1 MQGSM
6 PSTHCGS
13 TTQFN
18 SRLGFIMAAAG
29 SAVGVG
35 NIWGFPTQAAS
46 HGGGAF
52 LLVYLVLIFVLGIPM
67 LMAELMIGRYGQT
80 HPAGTMAKLGRN
92 RCSRHSGYAIGL
104 VAIITAGLIYT
115 FYSILS
121 GWFISFALAPIAS
134 ASGATATAAWL
145 MDFSLSRNLVFTL
158 LFSMLVFW
166 VLQQGVQD
174 GIEKCSKRLMPLLI
188 VMLLAGVGYIF
199 SLTGA
204 EQGLSALMTPNMA
217 KAMAPDTLLSALGQ
231 TFFSLT
237 IGTGAMMVYG
247 SYLNP
252 KENIAK
258 LTLWV
263 AFADSAI
270 AFLAALL
277 IIPAMYVA
285 QHNGVTIVNAEGN
298 LIDSDTL
305 VFSVLPA
312 LFSTLGDGISLIISV
327 IFFLLLTIAGLT
339 SAISIAE
346 VPTSYLMRQF
356 GLCRQR
362 ASIIIGLLLTS
373 LSLLLAVFFE
383 SLFSLIIMLTTQIA
397 QPLVALGIAIYL
409 GWIWRQTQLL
419 NAIAAQEGVDS
430 TGLLW
435 RIWPTYVKYVCPAL
449 IIAIAL
455 RQWL

>member
-1 MQGSM
+1 
-6 PSTHCGS
+6 
-13 TTQFN
+13 
-18 SRLGFIMAAAG
+18 
-29 SAVGVG
+29 
-35 NIWGFPTQAAS
+35 
-46 HGGGAF
+46 
-52 LLVYLVLIFVLGIPM
+52 
-67 LMAELMIGRYGQT
+67 RYGQT

-145 MDFSLSRNLVFTL
+145 MDFSLSRNLIFTL
-158 LFSMLVFW
+158 LFSILVFW
-166 VLQQGVQD
+166 VLQQGVQN

-204 EQGLSALMTPNMA
+204 EQGLRALMTPNIA

-263 AFADSAI
+263 AFADSGI

-346 VPTSYLMRQF
+346 VPTSYLMQQF

>member
-1 MQGSM
+1 
-6 PSTHCGS
+6 
-13 TTQFN
+13 
-18 SRLGFIMAAAG
+18 
-29 SAVGVG
+29 
-35 NIWGFPTQAAS
+35 S

-145 MDFSLSRNLVFTL
+145 MDFSLSRNLIFTL
-158 LFSMLVFW
+158 LFSILVFW
-166 VLQQGVQD
+166 VLQQGVQN

-204 EQGLSALMTPNMA
+204 EQGLRALMTPNIA

-247 SYLNP
+247 SYLNR

-263 AFADSAI
+263 AFADSGI

-346 VPTSYLMRQF
+346 VPTSYLMQQF

>member
-1 MQGSM
+1 MQSSM

-13 TTQFN
+13 ATQFN

-145 MDFSLSRNLVFTL
+145 MDFSLSRNLIFTL
-158 LFSMLVFW
+158 LFSILVFW
-166 VLQQGVQD
+166 VLQQGVQN

-204 EQGLSALMTPNMA
+204 EQGLRALMTPNIA

-263 AFADSAI
+263 AFADSGI

-346 VPTSYLMRQF
+346 VPTSYLMQQF

>member
-1 MQGSM
+1 MQSSM

-13 TTQFN
+13 ATQFN

-145 MDFSLSRNLVFTL
+145 MDFSLSRNLIFTL
-158 LFSMLVFW
+158 LFSILVFW
-166 VLQQGVQD
+166 VLQQGVQN

-204 EQGLSALMTPNMA
+204 EQGLRALMTPNIA

-247 SYLNP
+247 SYLNR

-263 AFADSAI
+263 AFADSGI

-346 VPTSYLMRQF
+346 VPTSYLMQQF